1 MPAYNFQLLL
11 KHILNYG
18 VAWAPEQ
25 EIVYRDLVR
34 HSYTTIVRTG
44 APARQ
49 RPPVPGSEA
58 GNPGGRH

>member
-18 VAWAPEQ
+18 VTWAPEQ

-34 HSYTTIVRTG
+34 HSYTTMYGRVLKLAG
-44 APARQ
+44 ALGPWA
-49 RPPVPGSEA
+49 
-58 GNPGGRH
+58 